1 MGIKFGERLIR
12 AGVVTEG
19 QVENALKEQA
29 ANGGRL
35 GQNLARLGYVSENY
49 IKSFMN
55 AMPPPPPSA
64 EATGLHK
71 EFLAELA
78 LKQVFYLGTFTI
90 PELSERM
97 KLPHNIITGIVQDM
111 RQSKFCEVKGG
122 SAYQSVTYSFSVTA
136 EGRKRA
142 MELLEKS
149 SYVGPAPVT
158 LQEYRLM
165 AERNSIRNVSLSE
178 PDMRMAFA
186 PYVVPERLLGQFG
199 AAVNSGKSIFIYGP
213 AGNGKTVFA
222 EALGRVM
229 KEAVCIPHAVAVE
242 REIIRVYD
250 PVNHLTAE
258 AGAYGSYDQRWVLC
272 RRPLVV
278 VGGELTLKMLDLDF
292 NPVHKFYE
300 APLQMKANGGV
311 FVIDDFG
318 RQMIRPRD
326 LLNRWIVPL
335 ERRSDFLT
343 LHTGKKFEI
352 PFDELVIFATNL
364 EPRDLMDEAFLR
376 RIHYKIKIDRP
387 TEKEF
392 REIFS
397 RVCAT
402 KGIECP
408 QETLNWLIGE
418 RYAKTGTA
426 LNACHP
432 RDIIEQ
438 MMDISKYRNM
448 KPTITKDILGE
459 VWNNYFIER

>member
-1 MGIKFGERLIR
+1 MGMKFGEKNIR
-12 AGVVTEG
+12 A
-19 QVENALKEQA
+19 L
-29 ANGGRL
+29 
-35 GQNLARLGYVSENY
+35 
-49 IKSFMN
+49 
-55 AMPPPPPSA
+55 PPPPSSA
-64 EATGLHK
+64 EATGLNR
-71 EFLAELA
+71 EFLTELA

-111 RQSKFCEVKGG
+111 RQGKFCEVKGG
-122 SAYQSVTYSFSVTA
+122 SSYQSVTYSFSVTA
-136 EGRKRA
+136 EGRNRA
-142 MELLEKS
+142 AELLEKS

-158 LQEYRLM
+158 LQEYRQM

-186 PYVVPERLLGQFG
+186 PYVIPEHLLGQFG

-242 REIIRVYD
+242 REIIRVFD
-250 PVNHLTAE
+250 PVNHSTAPDVGE
-258 AGAYGSYDQRWVLC
+258 CGGCDQRWVLC

-278 VGGELTLKMLDLDF
+278 AGGELTLKMLDLDF

-318 RQMIRPRD
+318 RQTIRPRD

-364 EPRDLMDEAFLR
+364 EPGDLMDEAFLR
-376 RIHYKIKIDRP
+376 RIHYKIKIDHP
-387 TEKEF
+387 TEGEF

-397 RVCAT
+397 RVCAAM
-402 KGIECP
+402 GIECP
-408 QETLNWLIGE
+408 EEALDWLMCE
-418 RYAKTGTA
+418 RYAKTKTA

-438 MMDISKYRNM
+438 MMDISKYRNI
-448 KPTITKDILGE
+448 KPSITKDILGE